1 MYYKLKFQLALSKVM
16 YAAVKSV
23 NKTADFILRYA
34 LGITSLLTAMAAAVI
49 CVYNILSITVLSSA
63 YQPMSFDGIL
73 YALVFN
79 IATGF
84 TMAVIYGTT
93 EKPTNNRLRAMW
105 DAEERWKKF
114 VDAHKAQ

>member
-23 NKTADFILRYA
+23 NKTADFVLRYA
-34 LGITSLLTAMAAAVI
+34 LGVTSVLTSMAAAVI
-49 CVYNILSITVLSSA
+49 CVYNMLSVTVLSSA
-63 YQPMSFDGIL
+63 YQPIPFDGIL
-73 YALVFN
+73 YAIGFN
-79 IATGF
+79 IATGV

-93 EKPTNNRLRAMW
+93 EKPTHNLMWAMW

>member
-1 MYYKLKFQLALSKVM
+1 MYYKLKFQLVLSKVM

-23 NKTADFILRYA
+23 NKTADFILHA
-34 LGITSLLTAMAAAVI
+34 LGVTSLLTAMATAVT
-49 CVYNILSITVLSSA
+49 CVYNMLSITVLSSA

-73 YALVFN
+73 YALVFH
-79 IATGF
+79 ISAGLT
-84 TMAVIYGTT
+84 TAIIYGIT
-93 EKPTNNRLRAMW
+93 EKPTHNCLRAMW